1 MKIKRKPQST
11 FQKLSLAFLF
21 IGVLPLVLVC
31 GVFMRSYEGN
41 VKRTIDSNMEEA
53 NYFAQSKAS
62 QLIESVDAAMEII
75 YDFSNE
81 SYGTLW
87 EITENEELNNNEKQ
101 MYISMMLGELLQAD
115 PAVSAAYFVTPDG
128 STYSRFYS
136 QQKSL
141 RSVPTLRHQLPP
153 EAKDAPRRIYI
164 LPAAS
169 EGDWCNGSNE
179 RVLTLARNYMDVR
192 SLRAVSSVSLGTLY
206 VDLRT
211 EGLDKLLSSLQ
222 LGEHGNIFIIDS
234 GNAQVLYQLYEGG
247 TGPSLPYELDPEGGV
262 FSDSDCKVYYQPIGN
277 SPYQLVVSF
286 DSQELYSVSTAN
298 RTYLIML
305 LIIVVVIILILSMLF
320 SGRISTPARQLKRAM
335 EEVRGGNLDTRVEI
349 RSGDEME
356 YLGDSFNE
364 MVETFGNT
372 IEEVY
377 VAQICQRD
385 AELNALKM
393 QIQPHYLYNTLD
405 MIRMSALDQNDTKT
419 ARLIESLSRQLRY
432 IMGTHQ
438 DRVTLRQELDNL
450 HEYSI
455 LMSTRSEG
463 RIRIRIEAADC
474 DLGLYIP
481 KLLLQ
486 PFVEN
491 AVKHGLKN
499 KADGGTILIEAI
511 RLPDTLQIMVF
522 NDGMPIDSQR
532 LQHIRSFLESS
543 APGANDEQGIVG
555 IGIKNTYDR
564 IKINCGSE
572 YGFTIDSDA
581 SAGVVVTIRL
591 PIWKEEQAI
600 EESTSGR

>member
-31 GVFMRSYEGN
+31 VVFMRSYEGN

-101 MYISMMLGELLQAD
+101 MHISMMLGELLQAD
-115 PAVSAAYFVTPDG
+115 PAVSAAHFVTPDG
-128 STYSRFYS
+128 TTYSRFYS

-153 EAKDAPRRIYI
+153 ESEDAPRRIYI

-192 SLRAVSSVSLGTLY
+192 SLRTVSSVSLGTLY

-211 EGLDKLLSSLQ
+211 DGLDKLLSSLQ

-234 GNAQVLYQLYEGG
+234 SNAQVLYQLYEGEA
-247 TGPSLPYELDPEGGV
+247 GPSLPYELDPLGGS
-262 FSDSDCKVYYQPIGN
+262 FSDTDCKVYYQPIGN

-286 DSQELYSVSTAN
+286 DSQELYSISTAN

-305 LIIVVVIILILSMLF
+305 LIIVVVIILILSILF

-335 EEVRGGNLDTRVEI
+335 EEVRGGKLDTRVEI

-356 YLGDSFNE
+356 YLGDSFNQ
-364 MVETFGNT
+364 MVKTLGNT

-432 IMGTHQ
+432 MMGTHQ
-438 DRVTLRQELDNL
+438 DRVTLHQELDNL
-450 HEYSI
+450 LEYSI

-499 KADGGTILIEAI
+499 KAEGGTILIEAI
-511 RLPDTLQIMVF
+511 RLPDTLQIMIF
-522 NDGMPIDSQR
+522 NDGEPIDSQR
-532 LQHIRSFLESS
+532 LEHIRSFLESS
-543 APGANDEQGIVG
+543 APGASDEQGIVG

-581 SAGVVVTIRL
+581 SAGVIVTIRL

-600 EESTSGR
+600 EEGTSGR